1 MAALKYLL
9 IPEANYK
16 SLLTRDNEKMAPN
29 IPSKQMGDGLGDDL
43 TERGFLD
50 LAKRQ
55 LQRTRKKRTKNDSAK
70 NLLFNQRLRSYL
82 KARNRLLSKPFKVQL
97 ESIGKGLLAK
107 PGAQA
112 LVNED
117 GETEMLT
124 RNPEVL
130 KPDDSLLDYSQIFTP
145 TPKTPTQQVCK

>member
-16 SLLTRDNEKMAPN
+16 SLLTKKDEN
-29 IPSKQMGDGLGDDL
+29 ITPKISSKQIGDGLGDDL

-55 LQRTRKKRTKNDSAK
+55 LQNTRKKKTKNDSAK

-107 PGAQA
+107 SGAQA

-117 GETEMLT
+117 GETEMLVQK
-124 RNPEVL
+124 PEVL
-130 KPDDSLLDYSQIFTP
+130 NPEEPLLDFTKLL
-145 TPKTPTQQVCK
+145 TPNAKTPTQVSC

>member
-16 SLLTRDNEKMAPN
+16 SLLNKNDEQMAPK
-29 IPSKQMGDGLGDDL
+29 ISSKQMGDGLGDDL
-43 TERGFLD
+43 NERGFLD

-55 LQRTRKKRTKNDSAK
+55 LQSTRKKRTKNDSAK

-82 KARNRLLSKPFKVQL
+82 KARNRLLAKPFKVQL
-97 ESIGKGLLAK
+97 ESIGKGLLTK

-124 RNPEVL
+124 RQPEVL
-130 KPDDSLLDYSQIFTP
+130 KPEDSLLNYSQIFTP
-145 TPKTPTQQVCK
+145 TPNTPTQQVSR